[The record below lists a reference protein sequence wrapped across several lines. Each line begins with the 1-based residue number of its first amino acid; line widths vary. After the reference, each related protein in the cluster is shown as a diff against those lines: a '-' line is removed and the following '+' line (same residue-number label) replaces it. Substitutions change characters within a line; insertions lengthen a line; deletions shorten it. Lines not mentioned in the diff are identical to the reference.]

1 MSDIIKLVQGDTLP
15 VITVTI
21 TDEFTGAAIDV
32 TGATVVVKFRAANTT
47 TVLTTLACTLV
58 TPASGIVSFS
68 FPSPAL
74 DVAAG
79 LYEGEVQV
87 TFSGGG
93 IQSAYDLLK
102 FRVREDF

>member
-15 VITVTI
+15 VVTVTL
-21 TDEFTGAAIDV
+21 TDGVTGVAVDL
-32 TGATVVVKFRAANTT
+32 TGATVVVKFRAAGTT
-47 TVLTTLACTLV
+47 PVLSTLAGTLV
-58 TPASGIVSFS
+58 TPVSGVFSFS
-68 FPSPAL
+68 FPSPTL
-74 DVAAG
+74 DVNPG

>member
-15 VITVTI
+15 VVTVQL
-21 TDEFTGAAIDV
+21 TDSITGAVVDI

-47 TVLTTLACTLV
+47 VVLSTLAGTLV
-58 TPASGIVSFS
+58 TPASGIFSFS

-74 DVAAG
+74 DVDAG

-87 TFSGGG
+87 TFSGDG
-93 IQSAYDLLK
+93 IQSAYDILK